1 MKQKLI
7 SNWNAIDFSII
18 WRRAKSWSAHP
29 LLFLKP
35 HCSSLKTRSTES
47 LHRLRIT
54 EANTLPGTD
63 NREIP
68 RWFEH
73 SDLFPLL
80 LYNGTISAT
89 FQSSGRTSVDQ
100 HLSMMSQSH
109 STIPLCAFN
118 ISQEMLSGPLALPF
132 FNLRTASSTSSN
144 WIGLRSIDKLSAAS
158 SGSNLVLQLDVE
170 GFRSWL
176 KCSVQRSSS
185 KYVHLEPLVLRCCL
199 SMTSLQQRPL
209 LLVSTLHQTTTS
221 QTCRA
226 CGLRDQ
232 FLAPAIS
239 SPALSEY
246 PTCIAPDPFSKPLK
260 IRLGSVFWR
269 LKLQFWVGSS
279 GDS

>member
-1 MKQKLI
+1 MSMKQKLI

-18 WRRAKSWSAHP
+18 WRRAKSWSAYP

-80 LYNGTISAT
+80 LY
-89 FQSSGRTSVDQ
+89 
-100 HLSMMSQSH
+100 
-109 STIPLCAFN
+109 
-118 ISQEMLSGPLALPF
+118 
-132 FNLRTASSTSSN
+132 
-144 WIGLRSIDKLSAAS
+144 
-158 SGSNLVLQLDVE
+158 
-170 GFRSWL
+170 
-176 KCSVQRSSS
+176 
-185 KYVHLEPLVLRCCL
+185 LEPLVLRCCL

-221 QTCRA
+221 QTGRA

-239 SPALSEY
+239 SPALPEY

-269 LKLQFWVGSS
+269 FEHVLWCLKAEIRLVAPQTRRPVPR
-279 GDS
+279 